1 MTVFSVQRLILIV
14 IVSIDKYL
22 VFHYK
27 QLFLF
32 RVSMDKDTIFP
43 VVSYGERIMGKY
55 RNTACRQCVETIAI
69 VTNFRLLIRWKHM
82 ICCCY
87 TRSYYSSILLDS
99 IDRIDETRPNRN
111 WYIFFF
117 VSGLLLGLIATI
129 LGFTIDLDWLK
140 AIGIVAIVST
150 VVSFIV
156 FFFCFKKK
164 FITLTGTFGSETMRF
179 EKTTARELEGQLSEM
194 IHQRRIQCF
203 LQQGNWHEPQPGPS
217 LPIASTYFVETD
229 RKQKKAAK
237 IYAYDPSTYHY

>member
-1 MTVFSVQRLILIV
+1 MRGNNCNCYQFSSAHSVEAYDMLLLYSFV
-14 IVSIDKYL
+14 LL
-22 VFHYK
+22 VDFTRFHWSH
-27 QLFLF
+27 
-32 RVSMDKDTIFP
+32 RW
-43 VVSYGERIMGKY
+43 
-55 RNTACRQCVETIAI
+55 NTPQSELVH
-69 VTNFRLLIRWKHM
+69 L
-82 ICCCY
+82 
-87 TRSYYSSILLDS
+87 
-99 IDRIDETRPNRN
+99 
-111 WYIFFF
+111 FF

-237 IYAYDPSTYHY
+237 IYAYDPSTYHYWNNRTYEHLNSLFDYYSHFFFISLALLYWKRACFISNKSKNK